1 MKKSINAWAFPEEM
15 SFEEVFK
22 TAKKYG
28 FEAIEFNVDE
38 EKPERKHAFHF
49 NTTDETL
56 SEVKGLMQKYGI
68 EVQSVSCSQY
78 WTSGAFASHKAE
90 ERDEAI
96 KILRTQLRCAKAL
109 GADGILVVT
118 CVDNEI
124 GLMKSMDNTIKVFR
138 DLKDEIDASGVKVGL
153 ENVWNNFFSSPL
165 DAKYVLD
172 GIGNENVGM
181 YFDIG
186 NMIEFSE
193 SEWWIDIIGKYIVKV
208 HIKDFKRADNMCHN
222 GGTFCKLLEGD
233 VNWEVAIPKLKAA
246 GYDSAMTAELFPEA
260 DTNLDEFY
268 TEISKSL
275 DKIMAM

>member
-1 MKKSINAWAFPEEM
+1 MKKSINAWAFPDEM
-15 SFEEVFK
+15 SFEEVFA

-28 FEAIEFNVDE
+28 FEAIELNVDE
-38 EKPERKHAFHF
+38 EKRGCKHGFHF
-49 NTTDETL
+49 NTTDATL
-56 SEVKGLMQKYGI
+56 EEVKGLIAKYGI

-78 WTSGAFASHKAE
+78 WTAGAFASHKEE

-118 CVDNEI
+118 SIDPAI

-165 DAKYVLD
+165 DVKYVLD
-172 GIGNENVGM
+172 GIDNKNVGI

-186 NMIEFSE
+186 NMLEFSE
-193 SEWWIDIIGKYIVKV
+193 SEWWIDVIGKNIVKV
-208 HIKDFKRADNMCHN
+208 HIKDFKRAGMYHN

-233 VNWEVAIPKLKAA
+233 VNFKAAIPMLKAA
-246 GYDSAMTAELFPEA
+246 GYDGTMTAELFPEA

-268 TEISKSL
+268 TEISTAM